1 MRIQGL
7 RDTRENQRVGANSRA
22 RALFVMAALTLFVRP
37 AFSQATAPAAAPA
50 REVAMVPTSHAS
62 VHMAAGSGSEV
73 LMMVPK
79 GTVMPV
85 LGRKGEWVQVRLAPE
100 LRKTS
105 IVIRWYK
112 NEDNGWMH
120 DSTVVVGPVKP

>member
-1 MRIQGL
+1 MRNQN
-7 RDTRENQRVGANSRA
+7 TR
-22 RALFVMAALTLFVRP
+22 RALLVMAALTFAAGT
-37 AFSQATAPAAAPA
+37 AFSQTPPAAAPT
-50 REVAMVPTSHAS
+50 EVATVPTSHAS
-62 VHMAAGSGSEV
+62 VHMAAGSGSE
-73 LMMVPK
+73 LLLMVPK

-85 LGRKGEWVQVRLAPE
+85 LGRKGEWVQVRLNPE

-120 DSTVVVGPVKP
+120 DSTVVVSKAK

>member
-1 MRIQGL
+1 MSIQN
-7 RDTRENQRVGANSRA
+7 TR
-22 RALFVMAALTLFVRP
+22 RALLVMAALTLTAGS
-37 AFSQATAPAAAPA
+37 AFSQTTPAPAAPT
-50 REVAMVPTSHAS
+50 EVATVPTSHAS
-62 VHMAAGSGSEV
+62 VHMSAGSGSE
-73 LMMVPK
+73 LLLMVPK

-85 LGRKGEWVQVRLAPE
+85 LGRRGEWIQVRLNPE

-120 DSTVVVGPVKP
+120 DSTVVVSKAK

>member
-1 MRIQGL
+1 MAIQHL
-7 RDTRENQRVGANSRA
+7 RDGRGTPSPQAGYRRLLA
-22 RALFVMAALTLFVRP
+22 AALLLVTSS
-37 AFSQATAPAAAPA
+37 AFSQAPAPKELAT
-50 REVAMVPTSHAS
+50 VPTSHAS

-73 LMMVPK
+73 LLMVPK
-79 GTVMPV
+79 GTVMPI
-85 LGRKGEWVQVRLAPE
+85 LGRKGEWVQVRLTPE

-120 DSTVVVGPVKP
+120 DSTVAISPARP

>member
-1 MRIQGL
+1 MR
-7 RDTRENQRVGANSRA
+7 TRHIRVLA
-22 RALFVMAALTLFVRP
+22 AALTILAGS
-37 AFSQATAPAAAPA
+37 AFSQTAAPRVEA
-50 REVAMVPTSHAS
+50 PKELATVPTSHAS
-62 VHMAAGSGSEV
+62 VHMAAGSGSE
-73 LMMVPK
+73 LLLMVPK

-85 LGRKGEWVQVRLAPE
+85 LGRKGEWVQVRLTPE

-120 DSTVVVGPVKP
+120 DSTVVISPVKP

>member
-1 MRIQGL
+1 MTIK
-7 RDTRENQRVGANSRA
+7 DIRA
-22 RALFVMAALTLFVRP
+22 AVAALTLLAGS
-37 AFSQATAPAAAPA
+37 AFSQTAAPPA
-50 REVAMVPTSHAS
+50 QAPKEMATVPTSHAS
-62 VHMAAGSGSEV
+62 VHMAAGSGSE
-73 LMMVPK
+73 LLLMVPK

-85 LGRKGEWVQVRLAPE
+85 LGRRGEWVQVRLTHE

-120 DSTVVVGPVKP
+120 DSTVVISKIKEP

>member
-1 MRIQGL
+1 MRIQN
-7 RDTRENQRVGANSRA
+7 TRRA
-22 RALFVMAALTLFVRP
+22 FLVMTAFTLAAGS
-37 AFSQATAPAAAPA
+37 AFAQTPSAPAAAPT
-50 REVAMVPTSHAS
+50 EVATVPTSHAS
-62 VHMAAGSGSEV
+62 VHMSAGSGSE
-73 LMMVPK
+73 LLLMVPK

-85 LGRKGEWVQVRLAPE
+85 LGRRGEWIQVRLNPE

-120 DSTVVVGPVKP
+120 DSTVVVSKAKP

>member
-1 MRIQGL
+1 MRIQTHL
-7 RDTRENQRVGANSRA
+7 
-22 RALFVMAALTLFVRP
+22 RALLLSMVLTLP
-37 AFSQATAPAAAPA
+37 AGSAFSQTAPTAPPSPA
-50 REVAMVPTSHAS
+50 EVATVPTSHAS
-62 VHMAAGSGSEV
+62 VHMSAGSGSE
-73 LMMVPK
+73 LLLMVPK

-85 LGRKGEWVQVRLAPE
+85 LGRRGEWVQVRLNPE

-120 DSTVVVGPVKP
+120 DSTVVVTKAKP

>member
-1 MRIQGL
+1 MFQI
-7 RDTRENQRVGANSRA
+7 VC
-22 RALFVMAALTLFVRP
+22 RALLVMAALTLPAGP
-37 AFSQATAPAAAPA
+37 AFSQTPAAPPA
-50 REVAMVPTSHAS
+50 ATGEVATVPTSHAS
-62 VHMAAGSGSEV
+62 VHMAAGSGSELLV
-73 LMMVPK
+73 MVPK

-85 LGRKGEWVQVRLAPE
+85 LGRKGEWVQVRLTPE

-120 DSTVVVGPVKP
+120 DSTVVVSKVKP

>member
-1 MRIQGL
+1 MRTRGL
-7 RDTRENQRVGANSRA
+7 RDTA
-22 RALFVMAALTLFVRP
+22 RALVVAALTLFAGP
-37 AFSQATAPAAAPA
+37 TFSQTAAPANAPA
-50 REVAMVPTSHAS
+50 REMATVPTSHAS

-79 GTVMPV
+79 GTALPV
-85 LGRKGEWVQVRLAPE
+85 LGRKGEWVQVRLTPE

-120 DSTVVVGPVKP
+120 DSTVVISPAKP

>member
-1 MRIQGL
+1 MKI
-7 RDTRENQRVGANSRA
+7 QRVRGGRVDQPFETG
-22 RALFVMAALTLFVRP
+22 RLVLCMMLALVLLAGS
-37 AFSQATAPAAAPA
+37 AFTQTGTPSAPAPKELAT
-50 REVAMVPTSHAS
+50 VPTSHAS

-73 LMMVPK
+73 LLLVPK

-85 LGRKGEWVQVRLAPE
+85 LGRKGEWVQVRLNPE

-112 NEDNGWMH
+112 NEDIGWMH
-120 DSTVVVGPVKP
+120 DSTVVISKVKEP

>member
-1 MRIQGL
+1 MKTTHRTLAVI
-7 RDTRENQRVGANSRA
+7 V
-22 RALFVMAALTLFVRP
+22 ALSLLCGSGFAQTAAE
-37 AFSQATAPAAAPA
+37 AP
-50 REVAMVPTSHAS
+50 REVATVPTSHAS
-62 VHMAAGSGSEV
+62 VHMAAGSGSE
-73 LMMVPK
+73 LLLMVPK

-85 LGRKGEWVQVRLAPE
+85 LGRKGEWVQVRLNPE

-120 DSTVVVGPVKP
+120 DSTVVITKAK

>member
-1 MRIQGL
+1 MTIQHLLDSRGTPSF
-7 RDTRENQRVGANSRA
+7 RTGYRELLAV
-22 RALFVMAALTLFVRP
+22 ALLTLVVTGS
-37 AFSQATAPAAAPA
+37 AFSQAPAPPA
-50 REVAMVPTSHAS
+50 QGPKEVATVPTSHAS

-73 LMMVPK
+73 LLMVPK
-79 GTVMPV
+79 GTVMPI
-85 LGRKGEWVQVRLAPE
+85 LGRKGEWVQVRLTPE

-120 DSTVVVGPVKP
+120 DSTVAISAAKP

>member
-1 MRIQGL
+1 MTIQHP
-7 RDTRENQRVGANSRA
+7 RDRRGTPSFQTGYRELLAVA
-22 RALFVMAALTLFVRP
+22 VLTLLATGS
-37 AFSQATAPAAAPA
+37 AFSQTKAPQAQASKELAT
-50 REVAMVPTSHAS
+50 VPTSHAS
-62 VHMAAGSGSEV
+62 VHMAAGSGSE
-73 LMMVPK
+73 LLLMVPK

-85 LGRKGEWVQVRLAPE
+85 LGRKGEWVQVRLTPE

-120 DSTVVVGPVKP
+120 DSTVVVSKAKP

>member
-1 MRIQGL
+1 MSIQN
-7 RDTRENQRVGANSRA
+7 TRGA
-22 RALFVMAALTLFVRP
+22 LLVMTALTLTAGS
-37 AFSQATAPAAAPA
+37 AFSQTPSAPAAAPT
-50 REVAMVPTSHAS
+50 EVATVPTSHAS
-62 VHMAAGSGSEV
+62 VHMAAGSGSE
-73 LMMVPK
+73 LLLMVPK

-85 LGRKGEWVQVRLAPE
+85 LGRRGEWVQVRLTLE

-120 DSTVVVGPVKP
+120 DSTVVITKVKVP

>member
-1 MRIQGL
+1 MRIL
-7 RDTRENQRVGANSRA
+7 NTRRA
-22 RALFVMAALTLFVRP
+22 FLAVTVLTLVAGS
-37 AFSQATAPAAAPA
+37 AFSQTSSAPAAAPA
-50 REVAMVPTSHAS
+50 EVATVPTSHAS
-62 VHMAAGSGSEV
+62 VHMAAGSGSE
-73 LMMVPK
+73 LLLMVPK

-85 LGRKGEWVQVRLAPE
+85 LGRKGEWIQVRLVPE

-120 DSTVVVGPVKP
+120 DSTVVVTKAKP

>member
-1 MRIQGL
+1 MRIPNPG
-7 RDTRENQRVGANSRA
+7 GA
-22 RALFVMAALTLFVRP
+22 LVLMMALTFLVGS
-37 AFSQATAPAAAPA
+37 AFGQTPSAPAAAPA
-50 REVAMVPTSHAS
+50 EVATVPTSHAS
-62 VHMAAGSGSEV
+62 VHMAAGSGSELLV
-73 LMMVPK
+73 LVPK

-85 LGRKGEWVQVRLAPE
+85 LGRKGEWVQVRLTPE

-120 DSTVVVGPVKP
+120 DSTVVISKVKGQ